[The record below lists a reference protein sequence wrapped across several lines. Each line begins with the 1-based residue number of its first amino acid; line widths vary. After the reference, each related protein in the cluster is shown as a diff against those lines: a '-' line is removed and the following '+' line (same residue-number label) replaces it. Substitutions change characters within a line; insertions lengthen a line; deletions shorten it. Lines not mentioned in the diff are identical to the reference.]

1 MYIRVGVVDR
11 GGGCSLPGAR
21 LGQTTGPDSGRVPYR
36 HSWIFYAPFCPM
48 SANFGRADALQ
59 SPDGRQRIDM
69 TLSDEDGAMRIGY
82 ATQFDGRPVILP
94 SALDLTF
101 DNHTRKLAL
110 GKPFTKIESRLRISL
125 YSQS

>member
-1 MYIRVGVVDR
+1 
-11 GGGCSLPGAR
+11 
-21 LGQTTGPDSGRVPYR
+21 
-36 HSWIFYAPFCPM
+36 M

>member
-1 MYIRVGVVDR
+1 
-11 GGGCSLPGAR
+11 
-21 LGQTTGPDSGRVPYR
+21 
-36 HSWIFYAPFCPM
+36 M

-101 DNHTRKLAL
+101 DNHTRETGPRQAFHKDRKQVENL
-110 GKPFTKIESRLRISL
+110 L